1 MTQQPDPFFQ
11 PVSAME
17 LARFAGVPTFMRLPE
32 LSPDHARFSD
42 VDLGIL
48 GVPWDGG
55 TTNRPGARHGP
66 RQLRDLSTMIRA
78 MNPVT
83 GVAPFASVNCADMG
97 DVSPNPV
104 EFKTA

>member
-42 VDLGIL
+42 VDLG
-48 GVPWDGG
+48 
-55 TTNRPGARHGP
+55 
-66 RQLRDLSTMIRA
+66 LSLIHI
-78 MNPVT
+78 
-83 GVAPFASVNCADMG
+83 
-97 DVSPNPV
+97 
-104 EFKTA
+104 